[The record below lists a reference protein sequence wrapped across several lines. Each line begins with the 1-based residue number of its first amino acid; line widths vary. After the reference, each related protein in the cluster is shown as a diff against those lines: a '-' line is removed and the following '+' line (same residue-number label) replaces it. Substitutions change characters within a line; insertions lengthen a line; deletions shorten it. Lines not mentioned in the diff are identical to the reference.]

1 MPPLQNFPTIAL
13 DQRCQYNSSAPESNT
28 STSMFAFFNNSGATF
43 SRYLGLLLVVF
54 ILYGTTVEAAHKHGS
69 VLPPASNA
77 ASLVAPG
84 SSGTTFNTTSGC
96 SDCLICQ
103 LHQNFSATLISIKP
117 NAEIITRQSH
127 LRRSDPVSVGSIDS
141 NPQSGRAPPQAN

>member
-1 MPPLQNFPTIAL
+1 ASLK
-13 DQRCQYNSSAPESNT
+13 RW
-28 STSMFAFFNNSGATF
+28 
-43 SRYLGLLLVVF
+43 LGLLLVLF
-54 ILYGTTVEAAHKHGS
+54 IFYGATVEAAHKHGR

-84 SSGTTFNTTSGC
+84 SGSTTFNTTSGC

-117 NAEIITRQSH
+117 HTETLSRQSH
-127 LRRSDPVSVGSIDS
+127 LRRSDPVTIRSTNSS
-141 NPQSGRAPPQAN
+141 PQSGRAPPKAN